1 VGVRLVEE
9 WRGGKTCTAGVAV
22 DVRGERKWIRGECRG
37 TAPRWR
43 HGSRSGLT
51 AQRVSRTARRSAL
64 VTWIEGAL
72 QDIRFGARSLRR
84 SPGWTAVALLTMALG
99 VGASTTVFQVADA
112 LLIRTIAYRDGGR
125 VFRICREVTV
135 GQETLCF
142 GGLSPD
148 GIRRLRATSRTIES
162 IVLFDAA
169 NRILDPAGRAV
180 SIDVAL
186 IGADFLPFTGRHPVI
201 GRNFTAEEAS
211 GGGQPVV
218 LLSEGLWRREY
229 GGTRDVLG
237 KIVQVDSVRRTIIGV
252 MPASASLPDFQ
263 WDRTDVWMP
272 LGSDPLVRVRG
283 VAGVAVRLKPG
294 VASKAVEA
302 EVAAIAAQTTDDPLP
317 KGIQSR
323 WRLTRPQD
331 HLSVRDSLVM
341 VVGAVGLLL
350 LIACTNVAH
359 LLLAR
364 GAARERELAIRHA
377 LGAGR
382 SRLLRQLVSES
393 MLLAAGGGLFAM
405 LIARGGL
412 WLLGLTHPADMAML
426 SFVSTRNEV
435 VPMASVLSLVGGFVI
450 GLIAGLRSAHRHLAQ
465 SLRAN
470 ASSAPLSS
478 RRLRGSLIV
487 GEVALSTTLLVGAL
501 LLIRAVIDLQ
511 RVPLGFN
518 PDGLYSVAFA
528 AKGCVGGGGAA
539 PCIETPET
547 RRAFAARLREGAA
560 RTLGVEQITVGRQ
573 AISGTVSTYAY
584 QTPEHSTTG
593 SSSQPTVLNE
603 IAPDFLDVMGIR
615 LIAGRTF
622 DAGSAARNEVI
633 ITRSLGDRLWPGE
646 SPIGHQL
653 RRASPYPDGTIQPWQ
668 TVVGETPDI
677 VRRLVDGNEPGLYY
691 PLDNSRPNPGTAL
704 IVRVRGRDPSPLL
717 RQFATSIAANEMNV
731 RITNVRQ
738 RLDESMAD
746 PQFVMLIL
754 VIFAVLGVVLASVGL
769 FGVISYT
776 VGQRTREIGIR
787 MTLGATRAVIA
798 RLVVGD
804 GLRLAV
810 VGIALGLAGATAATR
825 LIQSMLYGVSR
836 FDAIS
841 FALAAAAALV
851 TSLIACALPMVR
863 ATGIDP
869 AITLRAE

>member
-1 VGVRLVEE
+1 MPPLSS
-9 WRGGKTCTAGVAV
+9 VA
-22 DVRGERKWIRGECRG
+22 
-37 TAPRWR
+37 
-43 HGSRSGLT
+43 
-51 AQRVSRTARRSAL
+51 
-64 VTWIEGAL
+64 TWLEGAL
-72 QDIRFGARSLRR
+72 QDIRFAARSLRR

-112 LLIRTIAYRDGGR
+112 LLIRPIAYRDGDR

-135 GQETLCF
+135 GQEARCF

-148 GIRRLRATSRTIES
+148 GLRRLRATTHTIES

-169 NRILDPAGRAV
+169 GRILEPAGRAL

-186 IGADFLPFTGRHPVI
+186 IDADFLPFTGRQPVI

-211 GGGQPVV
+211 GGAQPVL
-218 LLSEGLWRREY
+218 LLSEGLWRRDY
-229 GGTRDVLG
+229 GASANVLG
-237 KIVQVDSVRRTIIGV
+237 KVVQVDSVRRTIIGV

-263 WDRTDVWMP
+263 WDRTDLWMP

-294 VASKAVEA
+294 VASKTVEA
-302 EVAAIAAQTTDDPLP
+302 EVATIDAQTTDDPPP

-331 HLSVRDSLVM
+331 HLSIRDSLVM
-341 VVGAVGLLL
+341 VVGAVALLL

-364 GAARERELAIRHA
+364 GATRERELAIRHA

-382 SRLLRQLVSES
+382 SRLLRQLVAES
-393 MLLAAGGGLFAM
+393 MLLAAGGGALAM
-405 LIARGGL
+405 LIARGGV
-412 WLLGLTHPADMAML
+412 WLLGLTHPADMSVL
-426 SFVSTRNEV
+426 SFVGTRSEV
-435 VPMASVLSLVGGFVI
+435 VSMASVLSLVAGLLI

-465 SLRAN
+465 SLRAS
-470 ASSAPLSS
+470 ASSAPLST
-478 RRLRGSLIV
+478 RRLRSSLIV

-501 LLIRAVIDLQ
+501 LLIHAVVGLQ

-518 PDGLYSVAFA
+518 PVGLYSVAFTQ
-528 AKGCVGGGGAA
+528 KGCVGGRGAM

-547 RRAFAARLREGAA
+547 RRMFAARLREGAA
-560 RTLGVEQITVGRQ
+560 RIPGLEQITVGRQ

-584 QTPEHSTTG
+584 ETPERSTTG
-593 SSSQPTVLNE
+593 SSSAPTVLNE
-603 IAPDFLDVMGIR
+603 IAPDFFDVMEIR
-615 LIAGRTF
+615 LVAGRTF
-622 DAGSAARNEVI
+622 DAGSAARNEVVV
-633 ITRSLGDRLWPGE
+633 TRSLAGRLWPGV

-653 RRASPYPDGTIQPWQ
+653 RRAAPYPDGTIQPWQ
-668 TVVGETPDI
+668 TVVGETPDV
-677 VRRLVDGNEPGLYY
+677 VRRVVDGAEPGLYL
-691 PLDNSRPNPGTAL
+691 PLDNSRPTPGTGL
-704 IVRVRGRDPSPLL
+704 IVRTRGRDPSPLL
-717 RQFATSIAANEMNV
+717 KQFATSIAANEMDV
-731 RITNVRQ
+731 RITNVQQ
-738 RLDESMAD
+738 RLDQSIAD

-754 VIFAVLGVVLASVGL
+754 AIFAALGVVLASVGL
-769 FGVISYT
+769 FGVISYA
-776 VGQRTREIGIR
+776 VSQRTREIGIR

-810 VGIALGLAGATAATR
+810 IGVLLGLAGATAATR

-841 FALAAAAALV
+841 FVLAATGVLI
-851 TSLIACALPMVR
+851 TSLMACALPMMR
-863 ATGIDP
+863 ATGIDA